1 MKTPYP
7 KTKPPMGESQEP
19 PRGLWGARVRHRL
32 ARTPPWGQPPTP
44 LRPPALWLAAA
55 GTGTSTCLVRLP
67 PRFMVPEPDLLVC
80 SHSITV
86 EVSL

>member
-1 MKTPYP
+1 
-7 KTKPPMGESQEP
+7 MGATAPSSPQSA
-19 PRGLWGARVRHRL
+19 LRL
-32 ARTPPWGQPPTP
+32 APV
-44 LRPPALWLAAA
+44 
-55 GTGTSTCLVRLP
+55 GTGDPTCLVRLP

>member
-1 MKTPYP
+1 MT
-7 KTKPPMGESQEP
+7 ESQQSP
-19 PRGLWGARVRHRL
+19 TGLRGGPISHRGRTQALWGAAAHTSPHMASSGAGVGA
-32 ARTPPWGQPPTP
+32 ART
-44 LRPPALWLAAA
+44 L
-55 GTGTSTCLVRLP
+55 TCLVRLP

>member
-1 MKTPYP
+1 MT
-7 KTKPPMGESQEP
+7 ESQQSP
-19 PRGLWGARVRHRL
+19 TGLRGDPISHRGRPWTLWGRLPTHLHTQPALGL
-32 ARTPPWGQPPTP
+32 ARALPTH
-44 LRPPALWLAAA
+44 
-55 GTGTSTCLVRLP
+55 STCLVRLP